1 MPLVCEDGGMR
12 AVLAGVLLVVG
23 LGSSCSKNAA
33 AAVRSDGTLILQ
45 VGGGESS
52 IRAALAAAGVTIG
65 PPQRLRSPEVEP
77 DPVPVPVPAPS
88 HGDPSHENPAPRP
101 NDGPVEPPKVDP
113 VPPKP
118 HVPQPTWKTVKLRR
132 GQTLIHLAKE
142 HLGNGNRFR
151 DILQLNGWTEAQARR
166 LSEGQEVKVP
176 IDKAGK
182 ARRE

>member
-1 MPLVCEDGGMR
+1 MR
-12 AVLAGVLLVVG
+12 LVLAGVLVVVG

-52 IRAALAAAGVTIG
+52 IRTALAAVGVTIG
-65 PPQRLRSPEVEP
+65 PPQRLRSPEAEP
-77 DPVPVPVPAPS
+77 DLVPTPAPS
-88 HGDPSHENPAPRP
+88 HQDPAP
-101 NDGPVEPPKVDP
+101 GPKERVVEPPKVAP
-113 VPPKP
+113 VPQTPE
-118 HVPQPTWKTVKLRR
+118 VPQPTWKTVKLRR